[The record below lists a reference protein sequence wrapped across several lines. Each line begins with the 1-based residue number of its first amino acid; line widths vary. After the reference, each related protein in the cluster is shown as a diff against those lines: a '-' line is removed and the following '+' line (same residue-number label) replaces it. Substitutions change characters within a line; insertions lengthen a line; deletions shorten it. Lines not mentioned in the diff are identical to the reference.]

1 MLGILYQIFKD
12 IFFFAGYVGTN
23 GSFPDPLQPEE
34 ERACL
39 QRLMEG
45 DSAARTMLIEHN
57 LRLVAHIAKKYAGP
71 RRDQDDLISIGTVGL
86 IKAVSTFDPCKNSA
100 LATYAARCIE
110 NEILMSLRAEKKQ
123 SGEIS
128 LSEPIGVDGDGN
140 EISLADILGSE
151 PDQVQRDVESR
162 IAFQQVRSAVEDALC
177 GRERTVIKLRYG
189 LMNGRCMPQREVAA
203 LLGISRSYVS
213 RLEKKAV
220 GKLNAYLGQP
230 APVEEAEDSALAK
243 REKRCSR
250 IEKAAKD
257 QIVNPERGC

>member
-1 MLGILYQIFKD
+1 MLDFIFQLFKD

-23 GSFPDPLQPEE
+23 GSFPEPLSQEE

-39 QRLMEG
+39 LRLAQG
-45 DSAARTMLIEHN
+45 DASARTALIEHN

-86 IKAVSTFDPCKNSA
+86 IKAINTFRADKNIK
-100 LATYAARCIE
+100 LATYASRCIE

-123 SGEIS
+123 NSEVS
-128 LSEPIGVDGDGN
+128 LSDPIGVDGDGN
-140 EISLADILGSE
+140 EISLADILGSD

-162 IAFQQVRSAVEDALC
+162 IASEQVRCAVDAALS

-189 LMNGRCMPQREVAA
+189 LIGGRCMPQREVAA

-213 RLEKKAV
+213 RLEKKAI
-220 GKLNAYLGQP
+220 GKLNAHLGQGES
-230 APVEEAEDSALAK
+230 VL
-243 REKRCSR
+243 RQR
-250 IEKAAKD
+250 
-257 QIVNPERGC
+257 N